1 MWTEYSFPG
10 DFEIITKEKSD
21 FFCFYLPP
29 ISLNVK
35 RLKETVFYDKPSL
48 FGLRVKFNMANISSA
63 NSTNVTNVTSREGDT
78 ADVPSAV
85 GFIIII
91 IINTITCPFTVL
103 LNLLVIKAVKSTPRL
118 RTNSTILLAC
128 LAVTDSLTGLL
139 GQRLFVL
146 WKIFLFFGLSD
157 SGTVESCYTTTVIVI
172 ITASYFHLI
181 LVTLERLVAVKKMK
195 RAVLVAWILAFI
207 SGVFRVLKMALVL
220 RSLSGLF
227 IFSCILFIAFAYFVM
242 YRETRLQ
249 QEKIKTQQ
257 LPQQEVERF
266 TRENKALKRT
276 VFVVGAVI
284 VCFLPVCFCLILLLT
299 CFCDI
304 CAIIAPVTRTCAML
318 NSLVNPKRNEKGH
331 ISIKNAGRGCRYP
344 VKEGSVKEMVDNLI
358 STHVKFAFAF

>member
-1 MWTEYSFPG
+1 M
-10 DFEIITKEKSD
+10 
-21 FFCFYLPP
+21 
-29 ISLNVK
+29 
-35 RLKETVFYDKPSL
+35 
-48 FGLRVKFNMANISSA
+48 
-63 NSTNVTNVTSREGDT
+63 
-78 ADVPSAV
+78 
-85 GFIIII
+85 
-91 IINTITCPFTVL
+91 
-103 LNLLVIKAVKSTPRL
+103 IKAVKSTPRL
-118 RTNSTILLAC
+118 RTNSNILLPC
-128 LAVTDSLTGLL
+128 LAVTDALTGLL
-139 GQRLFVL
+139 GQPLFVL

-157 SGTVESCYTTTVIVI
+157 SGTVEGCYTTTVIVI

-284 VCFLPVCFCLILLLT
+284 VCLLPVCFCLILLLT

-344 VKEGSVKEMVDNLI
+344 ARECSVKEMVDNLI

>member
-1 MWTEYSFPG
+1 MVDVSLTSF
-10 DFEIITKEKSD
+10 
-21 FFCFYLPP
+21 
-29 ISLNVK
+29 
-35 RLKETVFYDKPSL
+35 
-48 FGLRVKFNMANISSA
+48 
-63 NSTNVTNVTSREGDT
+63 TNFTNKTSREDDT
-78 ADVPSAV
+78 ADVPPVA
-85 GFIIII
+85 GAIIII
-91 IINTITCPFTVL
+91 IINTITCPCTVL
-103 LNLLVIKAVKSTPRL
+103 LNVLVIKAVKTTPRL
-118 RTNSTILLAC
+118 RTNSNILLAC
-128 LAVTDSLTGLL
+128 LAVTDALTGLL
-139 GQRLFVL
+139 GQPLFVL

-157 SGTVESCYTTTVIVI
+157 SGTVEGCYTTTIIVI
-172 ITASYFHLI
+172 IIASYFHLI

-266 TRENKALKRT
+266 NKQNKALKTT

-284 VCFLPVCFCLILLLT
+284 ICLLPLCFCLILLVT

-304 CAIIAPVTRTCAML
+304 CTTIAPLARTCAVL
-318 NSLVNPKRNEKGH
+318 NSLVNPLIYCWRQ
-331 ISIKNAGRGCRYP
+331 
-344 VKEGSVKEMVDNLI
+344 KEMRNVIFGIRTQVAHINNQWRKAI
-358 STHVKFAFAF
+358 